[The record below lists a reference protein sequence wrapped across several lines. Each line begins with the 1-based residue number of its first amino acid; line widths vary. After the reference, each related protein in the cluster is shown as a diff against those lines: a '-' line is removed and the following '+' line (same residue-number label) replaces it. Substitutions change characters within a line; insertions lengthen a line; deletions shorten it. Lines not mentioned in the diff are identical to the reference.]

1 MRKTLI
7 LGAAAAI
14 IAWGLI
20 TVGGAMGLG
29 YQNVLVGL
37 GAGMVLGLVR
47 DSSPAAR
54 AGACLIGFV
63 VMVVFYLLRAGFLP
77 VGTAGLQVSIAGTII
92 VLTIIAALTR
102 GRLRLWAMLL
112 GAVVFAGLYDAA
124 LAAPWFIFTQLPA
137 AATTGLVTMSVG
149 FLIALLAELLHVPE
163 KKDPAGLPTPDP
175 DGYPQPAQVNAGLTV
190 LDGSDGGNK

>member
-1 MRKTLI
+1 MRRTLL
-7 LGAAAAI
+7 LGAVAAI
-14 IAWGLI
+14 VAWVLIA
-20 TVGGAMGLG
+20 VGGVLGLS
-29 YQNVLVGL
+29 YQNVFVGL
-37 GAGMVLGLVR
+37 AAGMVLGLVR

-77 VGTAGLQVSIAGTII
+77 VGTAGLRVSIAGTIV

-102 GRLRLWAMLL
+102 NRLRLWAMLL
-112 GAVVFAGLYDAA
+112 GAGVLAGLYDSA
-124 LAAPWFIFTQLPA
+124 LATPWFIFTQLPT
-137 AATTGLVTMSVG
+137 AATTGLVTIAVG

-163 KKDPAGLPTPDP
+163 NKEPAVLPTPDP
-175 DGYPQPAQVNAGLTV
+175 DGYQQPAQVNAGLAV